1 MNEERSKEIKI
12 VTVAPCSE
20 ARPRS
25 DTASI
30 AELDDAR
37 LLIAYHGYRAGPEGG
52 DDFGCAVIFLR
63 ESHDGGATWT
73 EERLAVDNQPGD
85 VNVMVPSLLQLDGE
99 LLLGYCR
106 NHARTDS
113 SMEIVRSRD
122 GGVSFGDPTFVWRHC
137 GEHRFS
143 GYNCFRPLQ
152 DGRLLVPMQS
162 SKEIWTP
169 GEHQWVSSYI
179 SRDRGVTW
187 EFQGGKV
194 DLPMRG
200 AMEPSVVQLADGELV
215 CSLRTQLGN
224 VFIARSR
231 DCGVTWDLPQPAG
244 LTSPESCTSLALL
257 PGTQRLILFWNGG
270 YYDCTHHHFGPRT
283 PLSVAVSDDRGHTWR
298 RLADIETQPRN
309 EYTNLSCTFLRDG
322 RAALTYMSGAELPN
336 GNFNRTHLELK
347 CAFVSRKFL
356 EG

>member
-1 MNEERSKEIKI
+1 MSEKRGEEIQI

-20 ARPRS
+20 TRPRS

-30 AELDDAR
+30 VELPDGR
-37 LLIAYHGYRAGPEGG
+37 LLIAYHGYRAGPEHG
-52 DDFGCAVIFLR
+52 DDFGAAVIFMR

-73 EERLAVDNQPGD
+73 EERLVVDNQPGD
-85 VNVMVPSLLQLDGE
+85 VNVMVPSLLVLDGE

-122 GGVSFGDPTFVWRHC
+122 GGATFGDLTYVWRHC

-143 GYNCFRPLQ
+143 GYNGFVPLR
-152 DGRLLVPMQS
+152 DGRLLVAFTT
-162 SKEIWTP
+162 SKEVWTP
-169 GEHQWVSSYI
+169 GEHEWVGTYI
-179 SRDRGVTW
+179 SADRGRTW
-187 EFQGGKV
+187 QLQPGKI

-200 AMEPSVVQLADGELV
+200 AMEPSVVQLPDGELV

-224 VFIARSR
+224 VFLARSR
-231 DCGVTWDLPQPAG
+231 DCGATWDLPQPSG
-244 LTSPESCTSLALL
+244 LTSPESCTALALL
-257 PGTQRLILFWNGG
+257 PGTERLILFWNGG
-270 YYDCTHHHFGPRT
+270 YYDYRHHHFGPRT

-298 RLADIETQPRN
+298 RLADIESEPRH

-322 RAALTYMSGAELPN
+322 RAALTYMSGPELPN
-336 GNFNRTHLELK
+336 GNFNRTRLDLK
-347 CAFVSRKFL
+347 CAFLSRRFL